1 LNSPSTDVANESS
14 SMIPMRVIGKTCI
27 ATDVFLFELAH
38 RDGGPLPAFSGGA
51 HVTVL
56 TPNGLTRRYSL
67 CNDPGHTDHYLL
79 AVKRE
84 PQGQGGSASMIDQ
97 VQRGDELLVSAP
109 RNDFSIDPGA
119 SSHLLIA
126 GGIGITPLLSMLR
139 ELQARGADFQLVYLT
154 RNAECT
160 AFREELQA
168 PELAGRVL
176 LHHDDGDASRA
187 LDLSTWLAQPRDG
200 LHVYCCGPRGLMHSV
215 REQTRHWPHGSVHF
229 EDFGTSE
236 PPQVLQD
243 HAFTVKL
250 ASSGRIVAVP
260 ADTSILEALRR
271 EGIPVPSSCE
281 SGTCGTCRTGLLAGV
296 VDHSDYVLGEDE
308 QATEI
313 MICVSRAVSPQL
325 ELDL

>member
-1 LNSPSTDVANESS
+1 
-14 SMIPMRVIGKTCI
+14 MIPLRVVAKTCI

-38 RDGGPLPAFSGGA
+38 RDGAPLPAFSGGA

-67 CNDPGHTDHYLL
+67 CSDPARNDHYLL

-84 PQGQGGSASMIDQ
+84 RQGQGGSASMIDQ
-97 VQRGDELLVSAP
+97 VQSGDELLSTAP
-109 RNDFSIDPGA
+109 RNDFALDHEA

-126 GGIGITPLLSMLR
+126 GGIGITPILSMVR
-139 ELQARGADFQLVYLT
+139 ELQSRGAEFQLIYLT
-154 RNAECT
+154 RSPEFT
-160 AFREELQA
+160 AFREELRS
-168 PELAGRVL
+168 PDLDGRVL

-187 LDLSTWLAQPRDG
+187 LDLSPWLAQPREG

-215 REQTRHWPHGSVHF
+215 HEQTRHWPHGSVHF

-236 PPQVLQD
+236 PPQAVHD
-243 HAFTVKL
+243 RPFTVKL
-250 ASSGRIVAVP
+250 ALSGVTVAVP
-260 ADTSILEALRR
+260 AGVSILEALRR
-271 EGIPVPSSCE
+271 EGFAVPSSCE
-281 SGTCGTCRTGLLAGV
+281 SGTCGTCRTGLVSGV
-296 VDHSDYVLGEDE
+296 AEHRDYVLCDDE
-308 QATEI
+308 QASEI

>member
-1 LNSPSTDVANESS
+1 
-14 SMIPMRVIGKTCI
+14 MIPLRVVGKSCI

-38 RDGGPLPAFSGGA
+38 RDGAPLPAFSGGA

-67 CNDPGHTDHYLL
+67 CNSPAQADRYLL

-84 PQGQGGSASMIDQ
+84 HQGQGGSASMIDQ
-97 VQRGDELLVSAP
+97 VRCGDELLSSAP
-109 RNDFSIDPGA
+109 RNDFALAAGA

-126 GGIGITPLLSMLR
+126 GGIGITPMLSMLH
-139 ELQARGADFQLVYLT
+139 ELQARGADFQLIYLT
-154 RNAECT
+154 RSAEFT

-168 PELAGRVL
+168 SELAGRVL
-176 LHHDDGDASRA
+176 LHHDHGDLARA
-187 LDLSTWLAQPRDG
+187 LDLSPWLAKPRDG
-200 LHVYCCGPRGLMHSV
+200 LHVYCCGPRGLMQSV
-215 REQTRHWPHGSVHF
+215 HEQTRGWPHGSVHF

-236 PPQVLQD
+236 APQAVQD
-243 HAFTVKL
+243 RPFTVKL
-250 ASSGRIVAVP
+250 ARSGGTVAVP
-260 ADTSILEALRR
+260 ADVSILEALRR
-271 EGIPVPSSCE
+271 KGIAVPSSCE

-296 VDHSDYVLGEDE
+296 AEHRDYVLGEDE
-308 QATEI
+308 QETEI